1 VSPQTQ
7 FIDAGLGD
15 ETPPEAGGGSPPAQ
29 AGGGTGGTNPIG
41 GGSDGNIIPGDPGD
55 GGSQMASSTAK
66 YIHEGDIVDYTPVAD
81 TPAGTIVLQADLIGI
96 TLAPIKA
103 NVLGSIAVEG
113 VFDFAK
119 AGGAGSAIPA
129 GTLTYWDA
137 ANAVATKVATG
148 NKLIGK
154 AVKSTVDADALVR
167 VRLQQ

>member
-1 VSPQTQ
+1 MSPQTQ
-7 FIDAGLGD
+7 FIDPGLGD
-15 ETPPEAGGGSPPAQ
+15 ETPPAEGGGLPPGQ
-29 AGGGTGGTNPIG
+29 VGGGTGGGTIPIG
-41 GGSDGNIIPGDPGD
+41 GGSNNNPGNPDD

-103 NVLGSIAVEG
+103 NALGSIAVEG

-119 AGGAGSAIPA
+119 AGGVGSAIPA